1 MSERMRQAVG
11 TILGAR
17 FQVESDAF
25 KTLVE
30 IGGGATLDKLVEEVL
45 KMANAAAPRPM
56 SISRDLV
63 LKAAEQLD
71 LSSKSLF
78 SETGLGGPRRF
89 AQEVS
94 SRLEVVSDPS
104 GSSGRPGLSTISS
117 ITSGAVLKR

>member
-11 TILGAR
+11 TILGAG

-78 SETGLGGPRRF
+78 SETGLVGREGLRRRF
-89 AQEVS
+89 LHGLKWS
-94 SRLEVVSDPS
+94 LTLR

-117 ITSGAVLKR
+117 ITSGAV

>member
-11 TILGAR
+11 TILGAG

-45 KMANAAAPRPM
+45 KMANAAAHRPM

-63 LKAAEQLD
+63 FKAAEQLD

-78 SETGLGGPRRF
+78 SETRVGGPRRF
-89 AQEVS
+89 AQYGF
-94 SRLEVVSDPS
+94 SRLIEVTDP
-104 GSSGRPGLSTISS
+104 
-117 ITSGAVLKR
+117 AMKY